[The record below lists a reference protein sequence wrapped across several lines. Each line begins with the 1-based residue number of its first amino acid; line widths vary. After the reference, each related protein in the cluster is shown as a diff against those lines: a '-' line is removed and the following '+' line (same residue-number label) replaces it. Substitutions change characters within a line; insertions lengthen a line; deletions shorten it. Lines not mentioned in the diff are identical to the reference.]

1 MNEVALFLDN
11 LNLNWS
17 IIECVAVVFSI
28 LYIIL
33 AAKENIWC
41 WGAGIISASLYIY
54 ICLFAQLYSQTG
66 LQIFYLFMAFYGY
79 YHWNKK
85 DQSMQ
90 IIEWSISKHLFI
102 LVIGAI
108 LTFLMGFYFT
118 IYTNAKMPI
127 IDSFNAIFSICATYM
142 ITKKILGNWLYWIV
156 IDSIGAYLY
165 FNMELHLT
173 SLLFISYAIIAI
185 FGYLS
190 WVKKIEIDA

>member
-1 MNEVALFLDN
+1 MNEIALFLYN
-11 LNLNWS
+11 LNFNWS
-17 IIECVAVVFSI
+17 IIECVAVFFSI
-28 LYIIL
+28 LYITL

-41 WGAGIISASLYIY
+41 WVAGAISASLYIY
-54 ICLFAQLYSQTG
+54 ICIFAQLYSQTG

-85 DQSMQ
+85 DQSLR

-165 FNMELHLT
+165 FNMGLHLT

-185 FGYLS
+185 FGYFS
-190 WVKKIEIDA
+190 WMKKIEIDA

>member
-41 WGAGIISASLYIY
+41 WGAGVISASLYIY

-66 LQIFYLFMAFYGY
+66 LQIFYLFMAFYGF

-85 DQSMQ
+85 DQSLQ
-90 IIEWSISKHLFI
+90 IIEWSISRHLFI

-108 LTFLMGFYFT
+108 LTFLMGFYFST
-118 IYTNAKMPI
+118 FTNAKMPI
-127 IDSFNAIFSICATYM
+127 VDSFNAIFSVFATYM
-142 ITKKILGNWLYWIV
+142 IAKKILGNWLYWIV
-156 IDSIGAYLY
+156 IDSVAAYLY
-165 FNMELHLT
+165 FSMGLHLT
-173 SLLFISYAIIAI
+173 SLLFVSYAIIAI
-185 FGYLS
+185 LGYFS
-190 WVKKIEIDA
+190 WMKKLKIDA